1 MFGKYISRNRIFH
14 FHPVRRGFLFF
25 PVLMVCHFVNFELH
39 CTHWIIDYIGLCC
52 LGFWVL
58 VAIGVL
64 FCGWF
69 GIRPRRIIRPSAESQ
84 MLRRLSRSRSS
95 KRESGSVRWLTSC
108 IAIVVIFCPCLEK
121 ETGNPLLC
129 PVCNRE
135 MRTIEI
141 NSAMDPKLQELFKP
155 PKKLIQ
161 EKMAALKKK
170 YDFQQ
175 MLVKSLLEHLKKQ
188 REKLSQLTKY
198 CQKQTQISKE
208 QAKEMDELKEW
219 VRTAEI
225 KMKESEEDKANLRKE
240 LEGMRKLYERF
251 AKDGGYDS
259 SIDKIF
265 AVAGDSRTNDTESMS
280 NLSFTGVFGCGS
292 KTEIPSFLRTN
303 SEADGINSSLGS
315 FGCNLEV
322 SPQMSANGSVAS
334 ELTTP
339 KMLGLQ
345 KKGFCHS
352 EGNLHSSKRTPSNMD
367 TQNPY
372 AEIFNRSSS
381 LHRYNDG
388 NYRVKKGSP
397 SSGRCNFPRLQSKS
411 PTTSGYVTQ
420 GKIIPRVNTP
430 SGMPVNKF

>member
-1 MFGKYISRNRIFH
+1 MADFVHCNCCYI
-14 FHPVRRGFLFF
+14 L
-25 PVLMVCHFVNFELH
+25 
-39 CTHWIIDYIGLCC
+39 
-52 LGFWVL
+52 
-58 VAIGVL
+58 
-64 FCGWF
+64 
-69 GIRPRRIIRPSAESQ
+69 PSAPTNP
-84 MLRRLSRSRSS
+84 
-95 KRESGSVRWLTSC
+95 KYFLTSC
-108 IAIVVIFCPCLEK
+108 YHLLCKACLEK